1 MRTVNFLSGALV
13 KLNMRRFKQSFTCS
27 GSKLSRPSRS
37 STGPNDA
44 RDDAHQADSGK
55 AGLDKGPVLRTP
67 PSLVEIS
74 SSSSD
79 KSDKKKD
86 NSTMTRLMSSTEEV
100 TSQGCPV
107 LTTSARWHPCALPLP
122 MIWMK
127 RYSWLSKST
136 TPRLSIFQWT
146 ALLSR
151 WAKDRLVT
159 QLRWTSEEANERR
172 RTELPSHE
180 LAEEWSS
187 LTYRASWGLL
197 SPLTYVVHLWILL
210 LFSQNCSTNVK

>member
-13 KLNMRRFKQSFTCS
+13 KLKMRRFKQSFTCS

-44 RDDAHQADSGK
+44 RNDAHQADSGK

-100 TSQGCPV
+100 TSQGCPLDNISQMTPLCSSSSNDLNEEV
-107 LTTSARWHPCALPLP
+107 FLAKQVNNSQIVNISMDSSVIKVSKGQVSDSAQMDFWGGQWEEKNGTAKSWTCRGMEFFDLQSKLRIIISINICGPFMNLT
-122 MIWMK
+122 
-127 RYSWLSKST
+127 
-136 TPRLSIFQWT
+136 
-146 ALLSR
+146 
-151 WAKDRLVT
+151 
-159 QLRWTSEEANERR
+159 
-172 RTELPSHE
+172 
-180 LAEEWSS
+180 
-187 LTYRASWGLL
+187 
-197 SPLTYVVHLWILL
+197 VV
-210 LFSQNCSTNVK
+210 